1 MQIKQYLF
9 LVFIFCTIS
18 SSIFYSPVSHANA
31 QNSIQQVYLTFTDS
45 DGNTLYKLDLKASSQ
60 TSQSNQAG
68 QSNQWIVRW
77 NHSVTGI
84 TVSDYYYWDGQNM
97 LLTDSHT
104 PAFDACLGHIPGRGT
119 LLSDGQNGY
128 YIFDIDEHVPNN
140 SYALRV
146 GSLKVNHRII
156 HNGNTYSLSEV
167 AERQRVIIS
176 VTTK

>member
-9 LVFIFCTIS
+9 LVFIFC
-18 SSIFYSPVSHANA
+18 SIFYSIFYSSISHADT
-31 QNSIQQVYLTFTDS
+31 QDSIQQSFLTFTDS
-45 DGNTLYKLDLKASSQ
+45 DGNILYEIDLKTSS
-60 TSQSNQAG
+60 QAG

-104 PAFDACLGHIPGRGT
+104 PAFDAGLGHIPGRGT
-119 LLSDGQNGY
+119 LLSDGQSGY